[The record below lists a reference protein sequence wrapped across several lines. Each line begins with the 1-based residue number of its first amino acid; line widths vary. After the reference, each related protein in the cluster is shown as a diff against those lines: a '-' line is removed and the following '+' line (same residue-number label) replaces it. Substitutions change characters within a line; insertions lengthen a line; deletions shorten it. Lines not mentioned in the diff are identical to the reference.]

1 MAFLVTA
8 TVSSAEPTAAQL
20 RFFETKIRPVLVEHC
35 YKCHSAKS
43 AKVKGQLLLDSQA
56 GTLKGG
62 ESGPAIVAGDVDDSL
77 LIQAIR
83 YESFEMPPK
92 EQLPAN
98 VIADFEKWVG
108 MGAPDPRSGAV
119 TIIRE
124 SIDFDEA
131 RKFWSFKPPRQTDP
145 PSIQDATW
153 PQDDIDRF
161 VYARLLANGLQP
173 AADADRLSWIRRV
186 YFDLIGLPPTPEEVT
201 AFIEDRS
208 TTAVEAVVDH
218 LLDSLHFGER
228 WGRHWLDVARY
239 AESNGRER
247 NFLFPHAWRY
257 RDYVIAALNKDK
269 PYDRFIQE
277 QIAGDLL
284 PRRDGDDENELKI
297 ATGFLAIGGK
307 LLNERNREIFRMDRV
322 DEQIDV
328 TTRAVMALT
337 VSCARCHN
345 HKFDPIPTAD
355 YYSLAGIFRSTDVY
369 YGTGGGGNRQASKL
383 IALEDGDEQ
392 ANQAVAKHAQAVKA
406 AERQLRKSQA
416 ELREMNKSGDR
427 KKIGPLRRKVKQQNL
442 RLTRL
447 KKEGPAANSVAMG
460 VVEGSVENCRIYIRG
475 EVDNPANEVP
485 RGYLTILSP
494 AAAHRV
500 TGDQSGRLDLA
511 KWLTSPEN
519 PLTSRV
525 LVNRVWHHLFG
536 RGLVR
541 TTDNFGATGEKPS
554 HPELLDFLAVQV
566 QRDGWSVKR
575 LIRSIVLSRTYA
587 MSTEFDVKKYEQDP
601 QNILLWRMSPR
612 RLDAESL
619 RDAMLAASG
628 QLDRQPGVASTV
640 AKFKDTQSIGRGVTP
655 ASFNTPSNH
664 RSVYLP
670 IVRNAVPEVLRVFD
684 FAEPSIIVGQRD
696 ITTVP
701 AQALY
706 MMNSPFVI
714 EQSKHTAQRVLANG
728 SLDDA
733 GRIELIYRSILAR
746 GPSESE
752 RTRALGFIESTITQL
767 ETNQSTEAR
776 AAVAWSGLCQAL
788 FACAEFRYLN

>member
-1 MAFLVTA
+1 
-8 TVSSAEPTAAQL
+8 
-20 RFFETKIRPVLVEHC
+20 
-35 YKCHSAKS
+35 
-43 AKVKGQLLLDSQA
+43 
-56 GTLKGG
+56 
-62 ESGPAIVAGDVDDSL
+62 
-77 LIQAIR
+77 
-83 YESFEMPPK
+83 
-92 EQLPAN
+92 
-98 VIADFEKWVG
+98 
-108 MGAPDPRSGAV
+108 
-119 TIIRE
+119 
-124 SIDFDEA
+124 
-131 RKFWSFKPPRQTDP
+131 
-145 PSIQDATW
+145 
-153 PQDDIDRF
+153 
-161 VYARLLANGLQP
+161 
-173 AADADRLSWIRRV
+173 LSWIRRV
-186 YFDLIGLPPTPEEVT
+186 YFDLIGLPPTPDEVA
-201 AFIEDRS
+201 AFMEDTS
-208 TTAVEAVVDH
+208 STAVETLVDQ
-218 LLDSLHFGER
+218 LLDSPHFGER

-284 PRRDGDDENELKI
+284 PRRDGDDANELKI

-328 TTRAVMALT
+328 TTRAIMALT

-345 HKFDPIPTAD
+345 HKFDPIPTAE

-392 ANQAVAKHAQAVKA
+392 ANEAQAKHAQVVKV

-416 ELREMNKSGDR
+416 DLRAMNKGGNR
-427 KKIGPLRRKVKQQNL
+427 KKIAPLRKKVKQQSQ
-442 RLTRL
+442 RLAKL

-460 VVEGSVENCRIYIRG
+460 VGEGAVENCRIYIRG

-494 AAAHRV
+494 ASALQV

-511 KWLTSPEN
+511 KWLTSPDN

-587 MSTEFDVKKYEQDP
+587 MSTEFDALKFEQDP
-601 QNILLWRMSPR
+601 QNTLLWRMSPR

-640 AKFKDTQSIGRGVTP
+640 AQFKDTQSIGRGVTA

-670 IVRNAVPEVLRVFD
+670 IVRNAVPEVLKIFD

-706 MMNSPFVI
+706 MMNSPFVL
-714 EQSKHTAQRVLANG
+714 EQSKYTAQQVLANG
-728 SLDDA
+728 SLDDV
-733 GRIELIYRSILAR
+733 GRIDRIYHSILAR

-752 RTRALGFIESTITQL
+752 RSRALNFVESTMMQL
-767 ETNQSTEAR
+767 ETDQSEEAR
-776 AAVAWSGLCQAL
+776 ATVAWSGLCQAL